1 MNKSNDFYSKYK
13 NKYLELAIEYI
24 MSQNKM
30 KNQIIPETIILFI
43 LSFPVLIKLF
53 TNGNIY
59 GKCATDRSRLPGTG
73 TWKGFLHLCQGFTF
87 GISFR
92 LSSTHPAFRI
102 LSYISGTVY
111 PVYNLSKRLIKAR
124 KKFRESSFYLNLS
137 DFIVGFIISIIGI
150 EAFNLISN
158 QLDNIIIDTN
168 SIYYFLKLY
177 TTLTIISLF
186 FTFKRPEEC
195 SINNM

>member
-1 MNKSNDFYSKYK
+1 MNETNNFYSKYN

-24 MSQNKM
+24 ISQNKM
-30 KNQIIPETIILFI
+30 KNQIIPEIVILFI

-73 TWKGFLHLCQGFTF
+73 TLEGFLHLCQGLTF
-87 GISFR
+87 GICIR
-92 LSSTHPAFRI
+92 LSTIHPAFLI

-137 DFIVGFIISIIGI
+137 DFIVGFIISIIGV
-150 EAFNLISN
+150 EMFNLMSN
-158 QLDNIIIDTN
+158 QLDDIIINTN
-168 SIYYFLKLY
+168 LIYYFLKLY

-186 FTFKRPEEC
+186 YTFKKPEDC
-195 SINNM
+195 

>member
-1 MNKSNDFYSKYK
+1 MNENNKSLITKLN
-13 NKYLELAIEYI
+13 
-24 MSQNKM
+24 
-30 KNQIIPETIILFI
+30 ILFI

-73 TWKGFLHLCQGFTF
+73 TLEGFLHLCQGLTF
-87 GISFR
+87 GICIR
-92 LSSTHPAFRI
+92 LSTIHPAFLI
-102 LSYISGTVY
+102 LSYITGTVY

-150 EAFNLISN
+150 EAFNLMSN
-158 QLDNIIIDTN
+158 QLDDIIIDTN
-168 SIYYFLKLY
+168 LIYYFFKLY
-177 TTLTIISLF
+177 TTLSIISIF
-186 FTFKRPEEC
+186 YTFQKPEDC
-195 SINNM
+195 